1 MAMSRDLKQP
11 SSSRSSYEDKDK
23 SVRRV
28 GKYEIYETLGKGGY
42 SWVKR
47 GYDTQNETV
56 VALKFQARVTD
67 EWALEQAEQVRT
79 EIKSLT
85 SMRHEHVTK
94 LYAYNLSARYMQK
107 DGTPLKCI
115 LFVLEYCPGGE
126 LFDIL
131 YYTERMTERMA
142 RTYFHQ
148 MVNGL
153 AACHK
158 TGIVHRDLKPQNLL
172 MDADFKLKIS
182 DFGLSKIIESDADFL
197 MRSTYVGT
205 RGYQAPELLLNKKYS
220 NMIDIFSLGVVF
232 FIMLAGYPPFERAH
246 KTDKWYYP
254 LTKGDNKGFWEK
266 HKNCKIPNDVRDLV
280 TGMLAYKPRTRWTIA
295 EIKKHP
301 WWSGRIMKDE
311 DLKAAVLK
319 KYNKAIQKKSK
330 DPRKQGSPMNSVST
344 GSPKREVSL
353 MDASRDATEEL
364 LHFIDEKAEHKTCGC
379 IIMKRPE
386 PAVVTQA
393 TRPRGLNVFKT
404 KMRPHIAV
412 MSIADIFRRLGQCNI
427 KYNWLMGDPY
437 SFDAVFEL
445 PPVETEKMQFQ
456 IEVRACKV
464 FETEEILIVINQI
477 KVSDKLAWVKLFK
490 NIMSEVFQ
498 WDVLCSSAD
507 DPMTD
512 TPSKEKKK
520 VDPMLARYCARP
532 EETKVQFEEVSEVT

>member
-1 MAMSRDLKQP
+1 MAMSTSK
-11 SSSRSSYEDKDK
+11 SSYEDKQ

-131 YYTERMTERMA
+131 YYTERMNDRMA
-142 RTYFHQ
+142 RTYLHQ

-266 HKNCKIPNDVRDLV
+266 HKNCKIGNDVRDLI
-280 TGMLAYKPRTRWTIA
+280 TGMLAYKPRSRWTIA
-295 EIKKHP
+295 EIMKHK
-301 WWSGRIMKDE
+301 WWSGKTMTDSE
-311 DLKAAVLK
+311 LKAAVLK
-319 KYNKAIQKKSK
+319 KYNKAIEKKHK
-330 DPRKQGSPMNSVST
+330 DPRKQGDPMSSIST
-344 GSPKREVSL
+344 GHPVRGEY
-353 MDASRDATEEL
+353 TEEDFV
-364 LHFIDEKAEHKTCGC
+364 HFIDERAEHKTCGC

-386 PAVVTQA
+386 PSVVTQA

-404 KMRPHIAV
+404 KMRAHIAV
-412 MSIADIFRRLGQCNI
+412 MTIAHILRRLGQCNI

-464 FETEEILIVINQI
+464 LETEEILIVFNQV
-477 KVSDKLAWVKLFK
+477 KVSDKLAWVRLFRT
-490 NIMSEVFQ
+490 IIREVFQ
-498 WDVLCSSAD
+498 WGVLCSSD
-507 DPMTD
+507 GSMTD
-512 TPSKEKKK
+512 TSSKEKKK
-520 VDPMLARYCARP
+520 VEPMLARYCERP
-532 EETKVQFEEVSEVT
+532 EEAKVQFEEVSEVT